1 MALVG
6 IYNENDFYSHHY
18 LSEVFVGDIRG
29 VLEQW
34 LEKENQA
41 REIERAEKE
50 QGGKPQR
57 GYRAPHT
64 QLASYSGEYFRELNQ
79 HLSVKDINKRLSNQ
93 RARWSPILHALGFEI
108 KPTQVLLENGQ
119 LPVLSAYQDHQ
130 GLPLLWIL
138 EAHDPSMDDC
148 ADPLSLPLLSQQL
161 EALEPEQRKVLLKT
175 QQGDEL
181 SWQDLISKKI
191 FSAPEPPR
199 WLLLLGNRQCL
210 LLDRTKW
217 AQNRLLRFDL
227 EEILGRKESDTLK
240 AMAALLHKDSICP
253 QQGQNLLDNLDESSH
268 KHAFSV
274 SEDLKYA
281 LRESIELL
289 GDEAAKQ
296 LIEKGF
302 TYDGKNNIDASQLSL
317 ECLRYMYRMLFLF
330 YIEARPELKYA
341 PTNSDVYLK
350 GYSLEALRDLEMV
363 DLSTEESRNGRYIHD
378 SLQMLFRLVAKGF
391 AGNSK
396 QSDSESSLFDDI
408 QKSFAIRKLESHL
421 FDDARMPYLARV
433 VFRNETLQRVIKLM
447 SLSRPGKGKG
457 KRRGRISYAQLGINQ
472 LGAVYEALLSY
483 RGFFAQTDLYEVKK
497 AGEELNELETGY
509 FVSAEQLAEYQDD
522 EKVFRKDGTLLS
534 HPKGSFIYRMAG
546 RDREKSAS
554 YYTPEVLTQ
563 SLVKYALKELY
574 KEQLEPLATVAEQ
587 ADKILTIKVCEPAMG
602 SAAFLNE
609 AINQLAEKYLELKQL
624 AEDTRIPQEQYTR
637 ELQRVKMYIADNNV
651 YGVDL
656 NPVAVELAE
665 VSLWLNAISDEAFV
679 PWFGYQLYNGN
690 SLIGA
695 RRQVFSTGD
704 LTYTKAK
711 DPSWLNIEPKR
722 LGHNEARSP
731 HEVYHYLLPD
741 NGMANY
747 SDKVVKA
754 LKPTEIATIN
764 AWRKTFVRSFSME
777 EKDQLKRICQ
787 KIDELWQAHVEQRR
801 KERNITT
808 DNLQIWP
815 NSARS
820 AQRSSTNDKDKLLS
834 QSQQSGSAVY
844 PRLKMVMDYWCALW
858 FWPMESADDLPSRAE
873 YLGEIEQVLEGY
885 AETASLNLV
894 ESGSGQLGM
903 FDEMAE
909 SQTQDL
915 FATNNSGTVNK
926 DFLYMVF
933 PRLALVD
940 KLAARY
946 KFFHWELELADIFA
960 DHGGF
965 DLILGNPPW
974 LRVEWQE
981 SGIMGDFEPQFV
993 LRKFSASKLN
1003 TLREEMLL
1011 QMPAL
1016 EHAYFS
1022 EYEEASAT
1030 QNFLNSLANYPEL
1043 KGSKANLYKCF
1054 LPLSWSIGS
1063 KNGTAGLL
1071 HPEGVYDDPN
1081 GGRLRAEIYKRL
1093 RLHAQFQNQHMLF
1106 PIGHRNKY
1114 SVNIFTS
1121 RENDTVDFINVSN
1134 LFLPKTL
1141 DLSIHHNGSGI
1152 VGGIKNDEGNWDE
1165 SGHKNRLLIIDQD
1178 TLKLFSQLYDEE
1190 GTPSLEARLPALHST
1205 QLLSVL
1211 EKLASQPKKL
1221 SCIRKSFVTT
1231 QHWNEVNAQ
1240 KDGTIERQTC
1250 HPDHTGSFVLSGPHF
1265 YVGTPVYKTPR
1276 AICTEKGHYDIVDLQ
1291 TIPDNYLPRTNYV
1304 PACDEAEYLRRTPKV
1319 PWIDEADLAAWQEK
1333 GAKPEEMP
1341 EPRPVTDY
1349 YRFVNREMIGPS
1361 SERTMISTIIPKRVG
1376 HINTC
1381 LGTVFKRHADLL
1393 DYFGMTLSVPI
1404 DYRVKS
1410 TGMGHANTTLINQLP
1425 VLSNDIY
1432 RVAIH
1437 LRSLALVALTTAY
1450 QELWGKCFKAQFENE
1465 TWAKED
1471 SRLPNRF
1478 FRNLTAE
1485 WRRDCAL
1492 RTDYARRQALV
1503 EIDVLVAMALGMT
1516 LEELKTIYRVQFPVM
1531 RQYEADTWYDRTG
1544 RIVFTASK
1552 GLVGVGLDR
1561 KFNKK
1566 NGFTLSIEDGVFA
1579 DKTSGQG
1586 SAAEPWTQ
1594 SNVALGWEDIREL
1607 KSGKVY
1613 KTYMDDTQPG
1623 GPVER
1628 TIEYIAPFD
1637 KCDREQDYET
1647 AWAVFSERFA

>member
-1 MALVG
+1 
-6 IYNENDFYSHHY
+6 
-18 LSEVFVGDIRG
+18 
-29 VLEQW
+29 
-34 LEKENQA
+34 
-41 REIERAEKE
+41 
-50 QGGKPQR
+50 
-57 GYRAPHT
+57 
-64 QLASYSGEYFRELNQ
+64 
-79 HLSVKDINKRLSNQ
+79 
-93 RARWSPILHALGFEI
+93 
-108 KPTQVLLENGQ
+108 
-119 LPVLSAYQDHQ
+119 
-130 GLPLLWIL
+130 
-138 EAHDPSMDDC
+138 
-148 ADPLSLPLLSQQL
+148 
-161 EALEPEQRKVLLKT
+161 
-175 QQGDEL
+175 
-181 SWQDLISKKI
+181 
-191 FSAPEPPR
+191 
-199 WLLLLGNRQCL
+199 
-210 LLDRTKW
+210 
-217 AQNRLLRFDL
+217 
-227 EEILGRKESDTLK
+227 
-240 AMAALLHKDSICP
+240 
-253 QQGQNLLDNLDESSH
+253 
-268 KHAFSV
+268 
-274 SEDLKYA
+274 
-281 LRESIELL
+281 
-289 GDEAAKQ
+289 
-296 LIEKGF
+296 
-302 TYDGKNNIDASQLSL
+302 
-317 ECLRYMYRMLFLF
+317 
-330 YIEARPELKYA
+330 
-341 PTNSDVYLK
+341 
-350 GYSLEALRDLEMV
+350 
-363 DLSTEESRNGRYIHD
+363 
-378 SLQMLFRLVAKGF
+378 
-391 AGNSK
+391 
-396 QSDSESSLFDDI
+396 
-408 QKSFAIRKLESHL
+408 
-421 FDDARMPYLARV
+421 
-433 VFRNETLQRVIKLM
+433 
-447 SLSRPGKGKG
+447 
-457 KRRGRISYAQLGINQ
+457 
-472 LGAVYEALLSY
+472 
-483 RGFFAQTDLYEVKK
+483 
-497 AGEELNELETGY
+497 
-509 FVSAEQLAEYQDD
+509 
-522 EKVFRKDGTLLS
+522 
-534 HPKGSFIYRMAG
+534 
-546 RDREKSAS
+546 
-554 YYTPEVLTQ
+554 
-563 SLVKYALKELY
+563 
-574 KEQLEPLATVAEQ
+574 
-587 ADKILTIKVCEPAMG
+587 
-602 SAAFLNE
+602 
-609 AINQLAEKYLELKQL
+609 
-624 AEDTRIPQEQYTR
+624 
-637 ELQRVKMYIADNNV
+637 
-651 YGVDL
+651 
-656 NPVAVELAE
+656 
-665 VSLWLNAISDEAFV
+665 
-679 PWFGYQLYNGN
+679 
-690 SLIGA
+690 
-695 RRQVFSTGD
+695 
-704 LTYTKAK
+704 
-711 DPSWLNIEPKR
+711 
-722 LGHNEARSP
+722 
-731 HEVYHYLLPD
+731 
-741 NGMANY
+741 
-747 SDKVVKA
+747 
-754 LKPTEIATIN
+754 
-764 AWRKTFVRSFSME
+764 
-777 EKDQLKRICQ
+777 
-787 KIDELWQAHVEQRR
+787 
-801 KERNITT
+801 
-808 DNLQIWP
+808 
-815 NSARS
+815 
-820 AQRSSTNDKDKLLS
+820 
-834 QSQQSGSAVY
+834 
-844 PRLKMVMDYWCALW
+844 
-858 FWPMESADDLPSRAE
+858 
-873 YLGEIEQVLEGY
+873 
-885 AETASLNLV
+885 
-894 ESGSGQLGM
+894 SGSGQLGM

-946 KFFHWELELADIFA
+946 KFFHWELEFADIFA

-1647 AWAVFSERFA
+1647 AWAVFSER

>member
-946 KFFHWELELADIFA
+946 KFFHWELEFADIFA

-1341 EPRPVTDY
+1341 ELRPVTDY

-1566 NGFTLSIEDGVFA
+1566 NGFTLSIENGVFA